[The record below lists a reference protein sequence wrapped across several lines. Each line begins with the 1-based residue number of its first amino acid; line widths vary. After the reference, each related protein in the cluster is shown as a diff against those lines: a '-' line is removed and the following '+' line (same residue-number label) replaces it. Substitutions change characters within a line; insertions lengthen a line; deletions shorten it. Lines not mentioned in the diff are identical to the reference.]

1 MAIKGSAVRKVIVI
15 TLNWNGE
22 AWLRPCVESVL
33 RSSYPD
39 FELVV
44 IDNDS
49 TDSSAVRIRQEFPRV
64 KVIQNGANL
73 GYSRGFNVGLEYG
86 FGERNADYCLVMN
99 NDTVIDEDAI
109 AALVECA
116 EADRRAGFV
125 TGKVY
130 YFDQPDTLQ
139 TVGKCEDP
147 VRWNGE
153 HIGAREID
161 VGQHDEVAERV
172 FADDIFTL
180 VRREMYEQTGGYNP
194 VFFLQCEEYD
204 WQARAKTLGW
214 KIVYT
219 PKARL
224 WHKVGMTL
232 GKASPKKAYYDARNP
247 MIVLML
253 HRSPEFFRRFFRDH
267 VRRSVRTLVRQGAK
281 LHWATSWNIAQGLA
295 SGITWGFRNK
305 KLTVQHFLR

>member
-1 MAIKGSAVRKVIVI
+1 MAIKGPAARKVIVVA
-15 TLNWNGE
+15 LNWNGE

-44 IDNDS
+44 IDNGS
-49 TDSSAVRIRQEFPRV
+49 TDGSAVRIRQEFPQV
-64 KVIQNGANL
+64 KVIENGENL
-73 GYSRGFNVGLEYG
+73 GYSRGFNAGLEHG
-86 FGERNADYCLVMN
+86 FGERKADYCLVMN
-99 NDTVIDEDAI
+99 NDTVIDRDAI
-109 AALVECA
+109 TALVECA

-130 YFDQPDTLQ
+130 YFDQPDMLQ
-139 TVGKCEDP
+139 TVGKYEDP

-153 HIGAREID
+153 HIGARQRD
-161 VGQHDEVAERV
+161 VGQYDEVAERV

-204 WQARAKTLGW
+204 WQARAKSLGW

-219 PKARL
+219 PKAKL
-224 WHKVGMTL
+224 WHKESMAL

-247 MIVLML
+247 MIVIML
-253 HRSPEFFRRFFRDH
+253 HRSPEFFRRFFWNH
-267 VRRSVRTLVRQGAK
+267 VRRWSRVLVRRGVK
-281 LHWATSWNIAQGLA
+281 LRWKMCSKIVVGLA
-295 SGITWGFRNK
+295 SGLTWGFRNR
-305 KLTVQHFLR
+305 KLTLRHFV

>member
-1 MAIKGSAVRKVIVI
+1 
-15 TLNWNGE
+15 
-22 AWLRPCVESVL
+22 VESVL

-44 IDNDS
+44 IDNGS
-49 TDSSAVRIRQEFPRV
+49 TDESAGRIAREFPQV
-64 KVIQNGANL
+64 KVIENGENL

-86 FGERNADYCLVMN
+86 FGERKADYCLVMN
-99 NDTVIDEDAI
+99 NDTVIDRDAI
-109 AALVECA
+109 TALVECA

-139 TVGKCEDP
+139 TVGKHEDP

-153 HIGAREID
+153 HIGARQKD
-161 VGQHDEVAERV
+161 VGQYDEVTERI

-180 VRREMYEQTGGYNP
+180 VRREMYEQTGGYSP

-204 WQARAKTLGW
+204 WQARAKSFGW
-214 KIVYT
+214 KIMYT
-219 PKARL
+219 PKAKL
-224 WHKVGMTL
+224 WHKESMTL

-247 MIVLML
+247 MLVLML
-253 HRSPEFFRRFFRDH
+253 HRSPEFFRQFFRDH
-267 VRRSVRTLVRQGAK
+267 VRRSMRALVRRGAK
-281 LHWATSWNIAQGLA
+281 LHWATSWSIAQGLA
-295 SGITWGFRNK
+295 SGIAWGFRNK
-305 KLTVQHFLR
+305 KLTLQHFLG